1 MNKKYSLRQF
11 CIAGLFAAI
20 IFVATAY
27 FPRVPTING
36 YAHVG
41 DAFIFI
47 CASILPAPLAIAASA
62 LGGSLADLLTG
73 YAIWVPATAIIKAAT
88 AAFFTSKK
96 PKLLCMHNF
105 IAIAMALVLCVG
117 GYYLF
122 EALVIAGNFGAP
134 IASIPANIGQW
145 LASTV
150 IYVIIAIVLDKTPK
164 LKKYLERN
172 WH

>member
-1 MNKKYSLRQF
+1 MKKKYTLRQF
-11 CIAGLFAAI
+11 CVAGLFAAI

-27 FPRVPTING
+27 LPRVPTVNG
-36 YAHVG
+36 YAHIG

-47 CASILPAPLAIAASA
+47 CASILPAPLAIASA
-62 LGGSLADLLTG
+62 AIGGSLADLLTG

-96 PKLLCMHNF
+96 PKLLCLHNF
-105 IAIAMALVLCVG
+105 IAIAAALILCVG
-117 GYYLF
+117 GYYIF
-122 EALVIAGNFGAP
+122 EAIVIAGNFISP

-145 LASTV
+145 LASTI
-150 IYVIIAIVLDKTPK
+150 IYVIAAFVLDKTPR